1 MKFNTKLL
9 KKLLVL
15 SATSVSIFSACSAK
29 EDGDYKPYKEQ
40 DSIEVA
46 KVEEEKSNPPKIV
59 EKKSTLPKVKEDTE
73 EPKKKKKL
81 QQVEE
86 SKNKDKEINDKY
98 PHYKDV
104 HEDASTVSLEQYNQ
118 IKVGMSADKV
128 IEIAGKPGSSETTK
142 LFSIYIYLGHGGH
155 GSMTIKFDSNR
166 NVTNKEQDGLSNTAF
181 KDEKEKARKE
191 HEDPNPESVKKSSAI
206 ISNDFC
212 GHGHDETKELAHDC
226 EKITDKKAY
235 RRYQLQQKR
244 EERKR
249 QIRGE
254 EQELI
259 DYDQGDA
266 AYKEEQR
273 IYEEIQRRTEER
285 ESIDYD
291 YDQIRAVN
299 KERQRMYEEIQE

>member
-1 MKFNTKLL
+1 M
-9 KKLLVL
+9 
-15 SATSVSIFSACSAK
+15 
-29 EDGDYKPYKEQ
+29 
-40 DSIEVA
+40 
-46 KVEEEKSNPPKIV
+46 
-59 EKKSTLPKVKEDTE
+59 
-73 EPKKKKKL
+73 
-81 QQVEE
+81 EE
-86 SKNKDKEINDKY
+86 SKNKDEEINDKY

-104 HEDASTVSLEQYNQ
+104 HEDASTVSLKQYNQ

-166 NVTNKEQDGLSNTAF
+166 NVTNKEQDGLSNTAV
-181 KDEKEKARKE
+181 KDEKASKE

-206 ISNDFC
+206 IPNDFC

-266 AYKEEQR
+266 AYKEQQR
-273 IYEEIQRRTEER
+273 IYEEIQE
-285 ESIDYD
+285 
-291 YDQIRAVN
+291 
-299 KERQRMYEEIQE
+299 

>member
-1 MKFNTKLL
+1 
-9 KKLLVL
+9 
-15 SATSVSIFSACSAK
+15 
-29 EDGDYKPYKEQ
+29 
-40 DSIEVA
+40 
-46 KVEEEKSNPPKIV
+46 
-59 EKKSTLPKVKEDTE
+59 
-73 EPKKKKKL
+73 
-81 QQVEE
+81 
-86 SKNKDKEINDKY
+86 
-98 PHYKDV
+98 
-104 HEDASTVSLEQYNQ
+104 
-118 IKVGMSADKV
+118 
-128 IEIAGKPGSSETTK
+128 
-142 LFSIYIYLGHGGH
+142 
-155 GSMTIKFDSNR
+155 
-166 NVTNKEQDGLSNTAF
+166 
-181 KDEKEKARKE
+181 
-191 HEDPNPESVKKSSAI
+191 
-206 ISNDFC
+206 
-212 GHGHDETKELAHDC
+212 HGHDETKELAHDC
-226 EKITDKKAY
+226 EKITGKKAY

>member
-15 SATSVSIFSACSAK
+15 STTSVSIFSACSAK

-46 KVEEEKSNPPKIV
+46 KVEEEKPNPPKIE

-73 EPKKKKKL
+73 EPKKKKKV

-86 SKNKDKEINDKY
+86 SQNKDEETNDKY

-104 HEDASTVSLEQYNQ
+104 HEDGSTVSLEQYNQ
-118 IKVGMSADKV
+118 IKTGMSADKV
-128 IEIAGKPGSSETTK
+128 IEIAGKPGFSEVTK
-142 LFSIYIYLGHGGH
+142 LFSIYIYSGHDEE
-155 GSMTIKFDSNR
+155 GSMTIKFDSNG
-166 NVTNKEQDGLSNTAF
+166 NVTNKEQDGLSNTVV
-181 KDEKEKARKE
+181 KEEKANKE

-206 ISNDFC
+206 IPNDFC

-254 EQELI
+254 EQEII

-266 AYKEEQR
+266 AYKEQ
-273 IYEEIQRRTEER
+273 
-285 ESIDYD
+285 
-291 YDQIRAVN
+291 
-299 KERQRMYEEIQE
+299 QRMYEEI

>member
-15 SATSVSIFSACSAK
+15 STTSVSIFSACSAK

-46 KVEEEKSNPPKIV
+46 KVEEEKPNPPKIE

-73 EPKKKKKL
+73 EPKKKKKV

-86 SKNKDKEINDKY
+86 SQNKDEETNDKY

-104 HEDASTVSLEQYNQ
+104 HEDGSTVSLEQYNQ
-118 IKVGMSADKV
+118 IKTGMSADKV
-128 IEIAGKPGSSETTK
+128 IEIAGKPGFSEVTK
-142 LFSIYIYLGHGGH
+142 LFSIYIYSGHDEE
-155 GSMTIKFDSNR
+155 GSMTIKFDSNG
-166 NVTNKEQDGLSNTAF
+166 NVTNKEQDGLSNTVV
-181 KDEKEKARKE
+181 KEEKANKE

-206 ISNDFC
+206 IPNDFC

-254 EQELI
+254 EQEII

-266 AYKEEQR
+266 AYKEQ
-273 IYEEIQRRTEER
+273 
-285 ESIDYD
+285 
-291 YDQIRAVN
+291 
-299 KERQRMYEEIQE
+299 QRMYEEIQE

>member
-9 KKLLVL
+9 KKLLLL
-15 SATSVSIFSACSAK
+15 SATSVSIFSACSVK
-29 EDGDYKPYKEQ
+29 EDGGYDPYKKQ

-46 KVEEEKSNPPKIV
+46 KVEEEKSNPPKV
-59 EKKSTLPKVKEDTE
+59 EEKKSNPPKVKEGTE
-73 EPKKKKKL
+73 EPKNKKKV

-86 SKNKDKEINDKY
+86 FKNKDEETNDKY

-104 HEDASTVSLEQYNQ
+104 HEDGSTVSLEQYNR

-166 NVTNKEQDGLSNTAF
+166 NVTNKEQDGLSNTAV
-181 KDEKEKARKE
+181 KDEKASKE

-206 ISNDFC
+206 IPNDFC

-266 AYKEEQR
+266 AYKEQHR

-291 YDQIRAVN
+291 YDQVRAVN

>member
-46 KVEEEKSNPPKIV
+46 KVEEEKTNPPKIV

-86 SKNKDKEINDKY
+86 SKNKDEEINDKY

-118 IKVGMSADKV
+118 IKVGMPADKV

-166 NVTNKEQDGLSNTAF
+166 NVTNKEQDGLSNTAV
-181 KDEKEKARKE
+181 KDEKASKE

-206 ISNDFC
+206 IPNDFC

-235 RRYQLQQKR
+235 RKYQLQQKR

-266 AYKEEQR
+266 AYKEQQR
-273 IYEEIQRRTEER
+273 I
-285 ESIDYD
+285 
-291 YDQIRAVN
+291 
-299 KERQRMYEEIQE
+299 

>member
-9 KKLLVL
+9 KKLLLL
-15 SATSVSIFSACSAK
+15 SATSLSIFSACSAK
-29 EDGDYKPYKEQ
+29 EDGDYKPYKKQ

-46 KVEEEKSNPPKIV
+46 KGEEEKSNPPKI
-59 EKKSTLPKVKEDTE
+59 EEGTE
-73 EPKKKKKL
+73 EHKKKKKV

-86 SKNKDKEINDKY
+86 SKNKDEEINDKY

-166 NVTNKEQDGLSNTAF
+166 NVTNKEQDGLSNTAV
-181 KDEKEKARKE
+181 KDEKASKE

-206 ISNDFC
+206 IPNDFC
-212 GHGHDETKELAHDC
+212 GHGHDETKELTHDC

-259 DYDQGDA
+259 DYD
-266 AYKEEQR
+266 
-273 IYEEIQRRTEER
+273 
-285 ESIDYD
+285 
-291 YDQIRAVN
+291 YDQVRAVN

>member
-73 EPKKKKKL
+73 EPKKKKRL

-86 SKNKDKEINDKY
+86 SKNKDEEINDKY

-118 IKVGMSADKV
+118 IKVGMPADKV

-166 NVTNKEQDGLSNTAF
+166 NVTNKEQDGLSNTAV
-181 KDEKEKARKE
+181 KDEKASKE
-191 HEDPNPESVKKSSAI
+191 HEDPNPESVKKSSVI
-206 ISNDFC
+206 IPNDFC

-235 RRYQLQQKR
+235 RRYQLQQKT

-266 AYKEEQR
+266 AYKEQQR

-285 ESIDYD
+285 GSVDYD
-291 YDQIRAVN
+291 YDQVRALN
-299 KERQRMYEEIQE
+299 KEIQRMYEEIQE

>member
-15 SATSVSIFSACSAK
+15 STTSVSIFSACSAK

-46 KVEEEKSNPPKIV
+46 KVEEEKPNPPKIE

-73 EPKKKKKL
+73 EPKKKKKV

-86 SKNKDKEINDKY
+86 SQNKDEETNDKY

-104 HEDASTVSLEQYNQ
+104 HEDGSTVSLEQYNQ
-118 IKVGMSADKV
+118 IKTGMSADKV
-128 IEIAGKPGSSETTK
+128 IEIAGKPGFSEVTK
-142 LFSIYIYLGHGGH
+142 LFSIYIYSGHDEE
-155 GSMTIKFDSNR
+155 GSMTIKFDSNG
-166 NVTNKEQDGLSNTAF
+166 NVTNKEQDGLSNTVV
-181 KDEKEKARKE
+181 KEEKANKE

-206 ISNDFC
+206 IPNDFC

-254 EQELI
+254 EQEII

-266 AYKEEQR
+266 AYKEQQR
-273 IYEEIQRRTEER
+273 MYEEIQRRTEER

-291 YDQIRAVN
+291 YDQVRAVN

>member
-73 EPKKKKKL
+73 EPKKKKRL

-86 SKNKDKEINDKY
+86 SKNKDEEINDKY

-166 NVTNKEQDGLSNTAF
+166 NVTNKEQDGLSNTAV
-181 KDEKEKARKE
+181 KDEKASKE

-206 ISNDFC
+206 IPNDFC

-266 AYKEEQR
+266 AYKEQQR